1 MNNDNYLPQ
10 ILVNEIMGEKYL
22 MERNQF
28 NRKLVKD
35 SLKQIQ
41 TKPFKDD
48 FWIKENDFI
57 LSNMNNDIIQM
68 IKKTQIVV

>member
-48 FWIKENDFI
+48 F
-57 LSNMNNDIIQM
+57 
-68 IKKTQIVV
+68 